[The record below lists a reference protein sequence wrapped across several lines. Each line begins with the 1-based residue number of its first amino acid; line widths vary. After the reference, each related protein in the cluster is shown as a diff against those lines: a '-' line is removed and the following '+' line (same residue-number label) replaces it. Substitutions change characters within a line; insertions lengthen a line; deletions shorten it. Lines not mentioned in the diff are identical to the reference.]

1 MFGLCN
7 IPYRERRINAIE
19 RGIVEI
25 ANRYIGKQE
34 IDLPEADL
42 GICVRYLKQLSD
54 MQDRIEEEDT
64 IDYRN
69 IWRVGNLWNGIGRF
83 MSRFSNTGV
92 TLANGLIVHDSDQ
105 YLRLGKP
112 VLMALPNSKHQI
124 EKRRFPLKTTIS
136 L

>member
-92 TLANGLIVHDSDQ
+92 TLANGLIVHDS
-105 YLRLGKP
+105 
-112 VLMALPNSKHQI
+112 
-124 EKRRFPLKTTIS
+124 
-136 L
+136 